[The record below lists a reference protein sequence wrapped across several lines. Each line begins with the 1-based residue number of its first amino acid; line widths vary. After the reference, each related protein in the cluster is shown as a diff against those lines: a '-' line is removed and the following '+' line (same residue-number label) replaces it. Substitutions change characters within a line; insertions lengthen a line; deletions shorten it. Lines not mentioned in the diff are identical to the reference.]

1 MDEMYFQHFCTFALL
16 RFSML
21 VFLQFFL
28 KDLICVVV
36 LAGTK
41 GRRSNFYCHIFS
53 CFKFCIFELLCF
65 DLCGGVGGHNVQF
78 VLSAFLQFCTFAFSA
93 FFLGKF

>member
-1 MDEMYFQHFCTFALL
+1 MGNLYFQHFFAFLH
-16 RFSML
+16 FSMF
-21 VFLQFFL
+21 VFFCNFSW
-28 KDLICVVV
+28 KVLICVVV
-36 LAGTK
+36 LVGTT
-41 GRRSNFYCHIFS
+41 GRRCNFYCHIFS
-53 CFKFCIFELLCF
+53 CFNFCIFELLCF